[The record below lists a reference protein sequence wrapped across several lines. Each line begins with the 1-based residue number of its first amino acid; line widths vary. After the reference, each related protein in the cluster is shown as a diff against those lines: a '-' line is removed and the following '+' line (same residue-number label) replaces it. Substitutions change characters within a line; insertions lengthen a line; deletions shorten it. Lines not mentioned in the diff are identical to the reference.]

1 MNPIALMPLFAMLLG
16 IAAIISAY
24 FVIKTKDLVY
34 ASSMLA
40 VLASL
45 VAALVAL
52 IGYGIVSAFL
62 VLIYVG
68 AAVMFI
74 IIAIS
79 MIGVR
84 GKETKEPFLGFAAGA
99 ALAVAIAFIV
109 IGGKLYNL
117 YTYPQ
122 YVSATQAAS
131 GLLTHY
137 LPVIAII
144 LIAQAATLVEAISVA
159 RRGEKK

>member
-1 MNPIALMPLFAMLLG
+1 MNPFDLLPLFALILG
-16 IAAIISAY
+16 VASIISAY
-24 FVIKTKDLVY
+24 FVIKTKDLIY

-45 VAALVAL
+45 TAALIAL
-52 IGYGIVSAFL
+52 LGYGIVSAYL
-62 VLIYVG
+62 VLVYVG

-79 MIGVR
+79 MVGVGSR
-84 GKETKEPFLGFAAGA
+84 ETKEPFLGFAAGA
-99 ALAVAIAFIV
+99 ALAITIGIV
-109 IGGKLYNL
+109 ILAGKFYNL
-117 YTYPQ
+117 YTYPE
-122 YVSATQAAS
+122 YVTVTQAAS

-137 LPVIAII
+137 LPVVALII
-144 LIAQAATLVEAISVA
+144 IAQAATLVEAISIS